1 MLALLLSTVLVDGE
15 VTPEPVPDLV
25 AALRMRYPAFAAVDA
40 STIDYWLTDADR
52 FVNDGWGTDA
62 DPARLAYAA
71 HQMAT
76 NGTPGVA
83 QDASAQIPAGV
94 TRFRSASMD
103 VALSEAAANRSVNG
117 GWSATRYG
125 QEYAVMLRRNTGG
138 PRLAGYIEPVCGFG
152 W

>member
-1 MLALLLSTVLVDGE
+1 MSA
-15 VTPEPVPDLV
+15 TPADLK
-25 AALRMRYPAFAAVDA
+25 ARYSAFAAVPDA
-40 STIDYWLTDADR
+40 TVQLFLDDALPYVAAFGDEADR
-52 FVNDGWGTDA
+52 GQM
-62 DPARLAYAA
+62 LLAA
-71 HQMAT
+71 HMMVQA
-76 NGTPGVA
+76 GTPGVA

-125 QEYAVMLRRNTGG
+125 QEYAVMLRRHTGG
-138 PRLAGYIEPVCGFG
+138 PRLVCYVEPVCGVG